1 MLPGPILTRPHAH
14 HHRLNL
20 SPSLPFC
27 LSIFLA
33 QAQYFELLKRYRAPD
48 QRLWGNIGIVDGSV
62 CIEGWAWLC
71 ESCVLST
78 RLRQLI
84 FLQLI
89 STHEGNCALPPS
101 RSRPVQRWGFCF
113 RFFFFLINGSPAHP
127 WLACNT
133 CRGMS
138 SIHPHRK
145 WSINAC
151 KMQW

>member
-1 MLPGPILTRPHAH
+1 MAAAATSSRNARVQRLSQKAMRFVCAARTNIDSATCTH

-84 FLQLI
+84 FLPKKLSPPMKEI
-89 STHEGNCALPPS
+89 ALC
-101 RSRPVQRWGFCF
+101 RPHVHDQFKGGDFVSV
-113 RFFFFLINGSPAHP
+113 FFFF
-127 WLACNT
+127 
-133 CRGMS
+133 
-138 SIHPHRK
+138 
-145 WSINAC
+145 
-151 KMQW
+151 